1 MFASRQNALV
11 GMLQATLDLLI
22 PRTRRPHSPR
32 KNAMRRT
39 AILIV
44 IVAFAAA
51 VPLLRSQNTQQPEP
65 EIKVASQPYFPTD
78 PNAIRV
84 KSTMVDV
91 TVVVRDAKGQPI
103 AGLTQ
108 DDFQIFDEGKPQ
120 KIILFTPELAHLPV
134 VKYVAPAT
142 IAEPLPIPPP
152 APPSSVPRYLGFYF
166 DDKNMSTSELV
177 YLRKAAEKFIH
188 DNMEETDRAAVFTS
202 SETVTQQFTSNKQQL
217 LYALGKLLSHQHG
230 RNFGTCPL
238 ITPYQAYQI
247 GEFFNEHNDAL
258 DMAVSEALGC
268 GACFSP
274 GDCVRFV
281 TSKAQA
287 VMTINEGY
295 AQDSLGVLGDV
306 IRYMGKMPGK
316 RTLIMASSGFFA
328 LSNQVQH
335 SQDKMID
342 GAIHAGIIIN
352 TMDAKGL
359 TADFGPEI
367 TGADGQQVQLQEMGF
382 EGAQSAYASTLAT
395 MENQVSNDPLA
406 AIAEGT
412 GGKFFHDNND
422 MNTGLRELAEAPAA
436 SYVLG
441 FSPGEAKDNGAFH
454 NLKVKLPSHH
464 DIHIEARPGYFE
476 LTKQEALPGVKF
488 QKLNKEVMSAD
499 TLTEIQTEVTTNSGT
514 LATGEPALKVTVH
527 VPGRSLYFKKI
538 NKLHN
543 ERVIFITALFD
554 KQNHFLAGTEAVMD
568 MNLKDATFTK
578 LSHDGVDAKS
588 TLQAPSGTYRLRQV
602 VQEVVGGRI
611 STSTHEVQ
619 IR

>member
-1 MFASRQNALV
+1 MS
-11 GMLQATLDLLI
+11 
-22 PRTRRPHSPR
+22 
-32 KNAMRRT
+32 
-39 AILIV
+39 
-44 IVAFAAA
+44 
-51 VPLLRSQNTQQPEP
+51 
-65 EIKVASQPYFPTD
+65 
-78 PNAIRV
+78 
-84 KSTMVDV
+84 
-91 TVVVRDAKGQPI
+91 
-103 AGLTQ
+103 AG
-108 DDFQIFDEGKPQ
+108 
-120 KIILFTPELAHLPV
+120 
-134 VKYVAPAT
+134 
-142 IAEPLPIPPP
+142 
-152 APPSSVPRYLGFYF
+152 
-166 DDKNMSTSELV
+166 ELV

-188 DNMEETDRAAVFTS
+188 NNMEETDRAAIFTS
-202 SETVTQQFTSNKQQL
+202 SATVTQQFTSNKQQL
-217 LYALGKLLSHQHG
+217 LDALAKLLSHEHFQ
-230 RNFGTCPL
+230 NFGTCPL

-247 GEFFNEHNDAL
+247 NLFFDVHSDAL
-258 DMAVSEALGC
+258 DLAVGEAEKC
-268 GACFSP
+268 GVCISP

-295 AQDSLGVLGDV
+295 ARDSLGVLGDI

-328 LSNQVQH
+328 MSNQVQH
-335 SQDKMID
+335 AQDKMID
-342 GAIHAGIIIN
+342 GAIHGGIIIN

-359 TADFGPEI
+359 TADFGPET
-367 TGADGQQVQLQEMGF
+367 TGADGQQMINRENGSD
-382 EGAQSAYASTLAT
+382 GAYGSILETI
-395 MENQVSNDPLA
+395 ENDVSNDPLA

-412 GGKFFHDNND
+412 GGKFFHNNND
-422 MNTGLRELAEAPAA
+422 MNTGLRELAEPPAA

-441 FSPGEAKDNGAFH
+441 FSPEQAKDNGVYH
-454 NLKVKLPSHH
+454 DLKVKLPNHH

-476 LTKQEALPGVKF
+476 LTKQEALPGLKF

-499 TLTEIQTEVTTNSGT
+499 MLAEIQTEVTTNSGT

-554 KQNHFLAGTEAVMD
+554 MQNHFLAGAEAVMD
-568 MNLKDATFTK
+568 MNLKDATFTQ